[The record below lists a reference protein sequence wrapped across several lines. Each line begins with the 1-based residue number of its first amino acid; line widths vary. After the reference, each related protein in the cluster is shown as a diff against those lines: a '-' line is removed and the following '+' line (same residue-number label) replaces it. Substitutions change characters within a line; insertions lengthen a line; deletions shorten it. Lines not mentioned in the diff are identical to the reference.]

1 MPSLI
6 QPPESLHPKPLI
18 VAVVSPDRQHRIA
31 ATDAVAQCG
40 NVEPREFPEY
50 PPNLTNVASLLGQG
64 FDAVLID
71 LDGNQ
76 EYALALVEKL
86 CTEGSTIVMVFSGKA
101 DSELILRSMHAG
113 AREFFT
119 VPFTQSSI
127 AKALQWVVA
136 QRQPI
141 STARKADGRQLIF
154 FGSKGGAGVTTVAT
168 NFAVAIA
175 EESLQSTLLIDLNLH
190 LGDAAMN
197 LGIDAPYSIVD
208 ALQNATH
215 LDAHLL
221 AKLVVRHDS
230 GLSVLAAPAELPA
243 NMATNVAIG
252 SLLQVARRQFHYV
265 VVDAGKKIDLKQ
277 MHLFEESATA
287 YLVTQIGIPELR
299 NANRLIAQFT
309 ADNGPK
315 LEVVINRHQSRS
327 TGLSDEHLAKALNRT
342 IHWKIPNDYAAVR
355 KMQSTAIPIVHQD
368 SSIAGVIRQM
378 ARSVCGTSAAREGEN
393 ARGFSVAGLRFP
405 WKPSA
410 KSAIQEKIKTEP
422 DQPQPLPHSLPEP
435 FLR

>member
-6 QPPESLHPKPLI
+6 QPFESPHDKPLI
-18 VAVVSPDRQHRIA
+18 VAVVSPERQHRIA
-31 ATDAVAQCG
+31 ATNAVAQCG

-50 PPNLTNVASLLGQG
+50 PPTLTNVASLLGQG
-64 FDAVLID
+64 FGAVLID
-71 LDGNQ
+71 LDGNP

-101 DSELILRSMHAG
+101 DSELILSSMHAG

-119 VPFTQSSI
+119 VPFNQSSI
-127 AKALQWVVA
+127 AKALQWVAA
-136 QRQPI
+136 QLQPT

-168 NFAVAIA
+168 NFAIALA
-175 EESLQSTLLIDLNLH
+175 EESRQSTLLIDLNLH

-208 ALQNATH
+208 ALQNATR
-215 LDAHLL
+215 LDSPLL
-221 AKLVVRHDS
+221 AKLVVRHES
-230 GLSVLAAPAELPA
+230 GLSVLAAPAELPP
-243 NMATNVAIG
+243 NMATNIAIG

-277 MHLFEESATA
+277 MQLFEESETA

-299 NANRLIAQFT
+299 NANRLITQFS
-309 ADNGPK
+309 ADIGPK

-327 TGLSDEHLAKALNRT
+327 TGLSDEHLAKALNRP

-355 KMQSTAIPIVHQD
+355 KMQNTAIPIVHQD

-378 ARSVCGTSAAREGEN
+378 ARSVCGTSAARDGET
-393 ARGFSVAGLRFP
+393 ARGFSVPGLRFP
-405 WKPSA
+405 WKSAA
-410 KSAIQEKIKTEP
+410 KSSTAESLGARQALP
-422 DQPQPLPHSLPEP
+422 DPLM
-435 FLR
+435 R